1 MSGATLIVGH
11 RGSSQEAPENT
22 LASFRLAFAEGA
34 DGIETDFRLSKDGEI
49 VCLHDERTARTAD
62 ADLVVADSSFGALR
76 RLDAGSWKGER
87 WRGERIPSLAEV
99 LGILPEGKRCFLE
112 LKCGPE
118 ILPRLEESLLG
129 SAVPAEKVRILAF
142 SAELISAVKERLPG
156 YRACWLTD
164 YRFRGSWQPNPRQV
178 LETLRSCRAD
188 GLASRERSVLDR
200 EFVTELRREGHEI
213 HVWTVDRARPARRLV
228 ELGVDSIMTNRPG
241 WLRQALA
248 R

>member
-1 MSGATLIVGH
+1 MSQKTLIIGH
-11 RGSSQEAPENT
+11 RGSPREAPENT
-22 LASFRLAFAEGA
+22 LGSFRLAFAEGA

-62 ADLVVADSSFGALR
+62 ADLVVARSSFGELR
-76 RLDAGSWKGER
+76 HLDAGAWKGER

-99 LGILPEGKRCFLE
+99 LEEIPAGKLFFIE
-112 LKCGPE
+112 IKCGTE
-118 ILPRLEESLLG
+118 ILPRLENTLLG
-129 SAVPAEKVRILAF
+129 SGFPADKVRILAF
-142 SAELISAVKERLPG
+142 SAELIRAVKERLPG

-164 YRFRGSWQPNPRQV
+164 YRFRGSWHPEPRQV
-178 LETLRSCRAD
+178 LETLRACRAD

-200 EFVTELRREGHEI
+200 EFVAELRREGEEI
-213 HVWTVDRARPARRLV
+213 HVWTVDRVRQARRLL

-241 WLRQALA
+241 WLRQNLD

>member
-1 MSGATLIVGH
+1 MPGTTLIIGH

-22 LASFRLAFAEGA
+22 QASFRLAFAEGA
-34 DGIETDFRLSKDGEI
+34 DGIETDFRLSRDGEI

-62 ADLVVADSSFGALR
+62 ADLLVADSSFDELR

-87 WRGERIPSLAEV
+87 WRGERILSLAEV
-99 LGILPEGKRCFLE
+99 LGLIPAGRFCFIE
-112 LKCGPE
+112 LKCGAE
-118 ILPRLEESLLG
+118 ILPRLEETLLG
-129 SAVPAEKVRILAF
+129 CAVPADRLRILAF
-142 SAELISAVKERLPG
+142 SAELVRAVKERLPG

-164 YRFRGSWQPNPRQV
+164 YRFRGGWRPDPRQV
-178 LETLRSCRAD
+178 LETLRGCRAD

-200 EFVTELRREGHEI
+200 EFVSQLRLEGQEI
-213 HVWTVDRARPARRLV
+213 HVWTVDRVRPARRLL